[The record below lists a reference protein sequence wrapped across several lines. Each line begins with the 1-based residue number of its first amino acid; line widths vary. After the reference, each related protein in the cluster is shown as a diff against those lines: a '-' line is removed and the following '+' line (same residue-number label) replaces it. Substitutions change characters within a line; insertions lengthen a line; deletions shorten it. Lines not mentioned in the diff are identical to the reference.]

1 MKDNPNRRL
10 LWAARL
16 ILAGLGIELVSLV
29 GLKHPWGFLLFS
41 AVACVLIVAGIVLY
55 LAHRLHFPALIK
67 PSSPPSDAAS
77 PPAQQ

>member
-1 MKDNPNRRL
+1 MKENPNLRL

-16 ILAGLGIELVSLV
+16 ILAGLGVELFSLI

-41 AVACVLIVAGIVLY
+41 TVAGLLIVLGIVLY
-55 LAHRLHFPALIK
+55 LSHRLRLPALVK
-67 PSSPPSDAAS
+67 RPSDAAR